1 MYSLDHVELT
11 AAQIVANSLSVPDA
25 ASAAPWWAA
34 GEVAWSAGTAYTIGQ
49 YVVRASTGRV
59 YQALASSTGAVPED
73 NADKWEDVYPAN
85 ALAWADMKT
94 STYTYASTSYSVT
107 VRPGAISD
115 IDVSGLYG
123 ADAVRVE
130 IWTAPA
136 GTLVYDQTQST
147 LFWPGDPWV
156 SYYFDLPFTREGTE
170 FLNVPASPTAEVR
183 VTFTGPGAMRIGQLA
198 FGRYINQG
206 CAQFGLT
213 MSQRSFGGYEEDDFG
228 NATVKDGLVVVDLAG
243 TDLVPTADANRVAVF
258 LRKHRNRAMVWR
270 ASLDPTYDY
279 LKTTGLADVSLT
291 PEGPVQVS
299 MNFKVNGIA
308 A

>member
-107 VRPGAISD
+107 VRPGVVGDLDVGAI
-115 IDVSGLYG
+115 YG
-123 ADAVRVE
+123 VTSVRVE
-130 IWTAPA
+130 VWDAPGGA
-136 GTLVYDQTQST
+136 LVYDQTNST
-147 LFWPGDPWV
+147 LYWPGDPWV
-156 SYYFDLPFTREGTE
+156 SYYFDLPFEREGTE
-170 FLNVPASPTAEVR
+170 FLNIPASATAEIR
-183 VTFTGPGAMRIGQLA
+183 VTFSGPGDMRIGQLA
-198 FGRYINQG
+198 FGRYVNLG

-213 MSQRSFGGYEEDDFG
+213 MSQRSFGAYEEDAFG
-228 NATVKDGLVVVDLAG
+228 NATLRDGLVVVDLSGSGRVRAN
-243 TDLVPTADANRVAVF
+243 DANRVGVF
-258 LRKHRNRAMVWR
+258 LRKHRNRPMVWR
-270 ASLDPTYDY
+270 ASLDPVFDY

-291 PEGPVQVS
+291 PEGPTEVA